1 MSAIR
6 LTKQGEEIKMLTTE
20 QAKFVDYDY
29 YHRLQHLLIAGT
41 GDNVTEL
48 EQAMLDGIIDI
59 NECFTLEKLANA

>member
-1 MSAIR
+1 
-6 LTKQGEEIKMLTTE
+6 MLTTE

-41 GDNVTEL
+41 GQNVTEL

-59 NECFTLEKLANA
+59 TECFTMEKFKKNA